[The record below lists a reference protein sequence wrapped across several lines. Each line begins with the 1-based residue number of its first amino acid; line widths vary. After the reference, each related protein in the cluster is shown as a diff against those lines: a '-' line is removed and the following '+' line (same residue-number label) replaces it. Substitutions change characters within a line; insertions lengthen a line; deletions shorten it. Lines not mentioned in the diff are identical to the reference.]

1 MSKYEDFKNN
11 TIEKYE
17 FLNNG
22 IGFNEGGSF
31 SAYIETAIQTVSS
44 QSEEC
49 VFNEIIKIAQ
59 ESGISELILIN
70 KEKIIEI
77 LQKQIPKK
85 PKNFFRNMYAQEYLC
100 PFCKIRI
107 ISKINGEFIAGS
119 KDKYCS
125 HCGQAIDW
133 SDEE

>member
-11 TIEKYE
+11 AIEKYE

-22 IGFNEGGSF
+22 IDFNEDGSF
-31 SAYIETAIQTVSS
+31 SAYIETMVQTVSS

-59 ESGISELILIN
+59 ESGTSELILIN

-85 PKNFFRNMYAQEYLC
+85 PIYKLKACENEYYDC
-100 PFCKIRI
+100 PTCHQYLWSDFKQRRCQ
-107 ISKINGEFIAGS
+107 
-119 KDKYCS
+119 
-125 HCGQAIDW
+125 HCGQALDW
-133 SDEE
+133 SDEK